1 MRFYNVSHKL
11 RAFVHRIA
19 DFYIPM
25 VFFVLAAGSVGI
37 PGIARVARLKM
48 NFENRSR

>member
-1 MRFYNVSHKL
+1 MRFYNVSRKL
-11 RAFVHRIA
+11 RAFVHKID

-25 VFFVLAAGSVGI
+25 VSFVLAAGSVGI
-37 PGIARVARLKM
+37 PGIARVVRLKM